1 MIIYE
6 VNTSEVEYH
15 PELKV
20 LEIRWI
26 APLEEDLML
35 LWRKAVALSQQYTI
49 ECILLDASNI
59 DPTKTPAFSEPLL
72 QHFFNQPISIANL
85 KKIARVGREAAADDQ
100 KLQQL
105 APTLQSWQ
113 LRSNLEFA
121 NFHYHY
127 EAMEWLVKGVGQ
139 FT

>member
-15 PELKV
+15 RELKV

-26 APLEEDLML
+26 TPLEVDLML

-49 ECILLDASNI
+49 ECILLDASHI

-72 QHFFNQPISIANL
+72 QHFFNTPISIANL
-85 KKIARVGREAAADDQ
+85 KKVAWVGREAAASDQ
-100 KLQQL
+100 KLKQL

-121 NFHYHY
+121 NFHHHY
-127 EAMEWLVKGVGQ
+127 EATDWLIKAGGQ